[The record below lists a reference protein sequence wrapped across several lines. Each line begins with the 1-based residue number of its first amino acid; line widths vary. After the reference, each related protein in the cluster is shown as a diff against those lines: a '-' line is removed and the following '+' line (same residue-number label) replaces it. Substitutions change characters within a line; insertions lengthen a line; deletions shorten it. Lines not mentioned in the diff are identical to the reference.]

1 MPGSA
6 PFLPLIPS
14 FPVFRK
20 TLALLALITPVF
32 ADQHR
37 TWSDYGGGHDQSKFT
52 TLDQINPENVAD
64 LKIAWMYPTGDER
77 SYQFNPVVAHG
88 VMYVLAK
95 ENSLVAIELDTGR
108 EIWIHAHLSGIQRR
122 GISYWESDDGSD
134 RRLLF
139 TMNNT
144 LQAIDARTGKS
155 ILTFGDGGMVDL
167 RQNLLREPDT
177 IRRATSST
185 PGRVFEDLII
195 LGSSPGEGY
204 MSGPGHIR
212 AYNVVT
218 GEFVWR
224 FNTIPQPGDYGYD
237 TWPPEAYRYVGGVN
251 VWGEMSVDAER
262 GIVFLPLGSP
272 TYDFYGA
279 DRIGA
284 NLFGNCLVALNA
296 RTGERLWH
304 FQTVHHDLWDYD
316 LVSAPQ
322 LITVERDGRRIDA
335 VAAASKQGFLFV
347 FDRETGEPVFPIEEK
362 PFPASDVPGEQAWP
376 TQPVPD
382 LPPYARQIMTEDDIT
397 PVLITEAERA
407 HWRERV
413 AQARKGL
420 YVPPAL
426 EEVVSLPGAVGG
438 VNWGN
443 SAAHPDDGIVYL
455 LNQDFPSFYKLA
467 KREPIRTRNRAPG
480 NDAEKAAAKTRGE
493 LLYATYCAA
502 CHGPDRKGNDVGP
515 GLLAVGSQISRSQ
528 LARNIMYGTGRMP
541 PLPHFTDE
549 QIDDV
554 YTFLDDGVSPYASL
568 FGGGDDE
575 NPPEGP
581 VVASG
586 GAPLP
591 DGDAFASGFRPA
603 SGNNDYP
610 ADAGAPEDR
619 YYTDYGLGHPYI
631 LTPPWSTI
639 LAYDLNKGTIKWR
652 QPLGQDRDAAAAGL
666 TGTGVPRGSQ
676 RMGMIV
682 TNTGLVFSTAK
693 DGHVYAFSADT
704 GEVLWQGALPM
715 GAEGL
720 PAMYE
725 HNGRQYLVVS
735 ASTPLTWGLRSR
747 ESGIG
752 SPEPKGRGGYVVFA
766 LPETD

>member
-1 MPGSA
+1 MVKKLLCPSA
-6 PFLPLIPS
+6 VLF
-14 FPVFRK
+14 
-20 TLALLALITPVF
+20 AITVAVP
-32 ADQHR
+32 AEADDQHR

-52 TLDQINPENVAD
+52 TLDQITPANVAG
-64 LKIAWMYPTGDER
+64 LEIAWMYPTGDER
-77 SYQFNPVVAHG
+77 SYQFNPVIAHG

-95 ENSLVAIELDTGR
+95 ENSLVALDLDTGR
-108 EIWIHAHLSGIQRR
+108 EIWIHAHLNGIQRR

-139 TMNNT
+139 TLNNT

-155 ILTFGDGGMVDL
+155 ILSFGDNGMVDL
-167 RQNLLREPDT
+167 RQNLLRDPAT
-177 IRRATSST
+177 IHRATSST
-185 PGRVFEDLII
+185 PGRVFENLII

-204 MSGPGHIR
+204 FSGPGHVR
-212 AYNVVT
+212 AYDVRT

-237 TWPPEAYRYVGGVN
+237 TWPSEAYRYVGGAN

-279 DRIGA
+279 DRHGA
-284 NLFGNCLVALNA
+284 NLFGNCLVALDA
-296 RTGERLWH
+296 RTGRRLWH

-347 FDRETGEPVFPIEEK
+347 FDRETGEPVFPIEER
-362 PFPASDVPGEQAWP
+362 PFPASDVPGEEAWP
-376 TQPVPD
+376 TQPVPA

-397 PVLITEAERA
+397 PILITDAERA
-407 HWRERV
+407 HWRERI
-413 AQARKGL
+413 ARARKGL

-426 EEVVSLPGAVGG
+426 DEVVSLPGAVGG

-443 SAAHPDDGIVYL
+443 SAAHPEEGIVYL

-467 KREPIRTRNRAPG
+467 EREPLRQRNRQPG
-480 NDAEKAAAKTRGE
+480 NDAEKAAAKARGE
-493 LLYATYCAA
+493 LLYAATCAA
-502 CHGPDRKGNDVGP
+502 CHGPERAGNDVGP
-515 GLLAVGSQISRSQ
+515 SLLAVGSQIGRGQ
-528 LARNIMYGTGRMP
+528 VARAILYGTGRMP
-541 PLPHFTDE
+541 PLPHFTEE

-568 FGGGDDE
+568 FGGGKPE
-575 NPPEGP
+575 SLPEGP

-591 DGDAFASGFRPA
+591 DDEAFAGGFSSGRRE
-603 SGNNDYP
+603 NDYP
-610 ADAGAPEDR
+610 PDVDAPPTR
-619 YYTDYGLGHPYI
+619 YYTDYGLGHPYLI
-631 LTPPWSTI
+631 TPPWSTI
-639 LAYDLNKGTIKWR
+639 LAYDLNQGTIKWR
-652 QPLGQDRDAAAAGL
+652 QPLGQDRDAEAAGL

-682 TNTGLVFSTAK
+682 TATGLVFATAK
-693 DGHVYAFSADT
+693 DGHVYAFAADT
-704 GEVLWQGALPM
+704 GEVLWKGALPM

-725 HNGRQYLVVS
+725 HQGRQYLVVS
-735 ASTPLTWGLRSR
+735 ASTPLTWGLESR

-752 SPEPKGRGGYVVFA
+752 SPEPKGRGGYVAFA
-766 LPETD
+766 LPEIKP